1 MTEKEKHNGQT
12 AEKSQE
18 STAVRP
24 HHRQQRY
31 SEPDKFYKLRN
42 ILNIIFIVTALVG
55 IALYLLTT
63 YRSAAVITMIV
74 GVVIKFVEA
83 TLRMIRR

>member
-1 MTEKEKHNGQT
+1 MTEEDKHNGQAT
-12 AEKSQE
+12 EKPQE

-31 SEPDKFYKLRN
+31 SEPDPFYKLRN
-42 ILNIIFIVTALVG
+42 ILNIIFIVTALAG
-55 IALYLLTT
+55 IALYLLTS
-63 YRSAAVITMIV
+63 YREAAIITMIA

-83 TLRMIRR
+83 TLRMIHK